1 MEIRIRPYEPGDRDT
16 VVGLALRAWEP
27 GYAALERTLGPR
39 LHRRLHGDWRRTH
52 ARDVREDLDSAEADA
67 WVAVTDRVAGF
78 VTVRLDREGGTGL
91 VHLLGVDPEQ
101 QGRGTGTALTEFAVE
116 RIREEGMAV
125 AVIRTGGDDAHA
137 PARAV
142 YEKAGFVAS
151 PVVHYYRSL

>member
-1 MEIRIRPYEPGDRDT
+1 MEIRIRPYEPGDRDA
-16 VVGLALRAWEP
+16 VVDLALRAWEP
-27 GYAALERTLGPR
+27 AHTALARTLGPS
-39 LHRRLHGDWRRTH
+39 LHRRVHGDWRRSH
-52 ARDVREDLDSAEADA
+52 ARDVGEDLDSAEAAA

-78 VTVRLDREGGTGL
+78 VTVRLDRAGGTGL
-91 VHLLGVDPEQ
+91 VHLLGVHPDQ

-142 YEKAGFVAS
+142 YERAGFVAA